1 MDIYS
6 FALQMKKNGE
16 EYYRELANK
25 SGSEGLKKILTMLAE
40 EEVKHFQLIEKMR
53 KKVLCPRSSMPK
65 VLTAAKNIFLQVRD
79 GIISKSIE
87 QDCFHNALFPPA
99 GSMRQQPYR

>member
-25 SGSEGLKKILTMLAE
+25 SGSEGLKKIFTMLAE

-53 KKVLCPRSSMPK
+53 KKSPLPEVVDAQSTHCGKKYFSP
-65 VLTAAKNIFLQVRD
+65 D
-79 GIISKSIE
+79 
-87 QDCFHNALFPPA
+87 A
-99 GSMRQQPYR
+99 GRQT